1 MFFSRSKKRKDR
13 LVFSMK
19 KTKHNSSK
27 TKANDN
33 EKDEELETTIFHSRI
48 YICVGIS
55 ILMVI
60 VLFCNLYYL
69 QIISYRDYQ
78 TRSNENRIKVIP
90 VVPPRGIIYDRNH
103 VVLAENSPV
112 YHLVLFPN
120 KQVNTEITI
129 RNLNE
134 LLSLSLSEKDIKR
147 LLYESKTRKRFSGV
161 EVSNFLTEEQIATF
175 AVNSYKYPNAQVVA
189 NLKRAYPFADI
200 TTHTTGYVSRI
211 NQNDVKNLEEA
222 GKLKNYEGSTEIG
235 KLGIE
240 KYYEDYLHGTTG
252 SSKVEV
258 NSHGQVVRTLNYIP
272 PEAGRDLT

>member
-1 MFFSRSKKRKDR
+1 
-13 LVFSMK
+13 
-19 KTKHNSSK
+19 
-27 TKANDN
+27 
-33 EKDEELETTIFHSRI
+33 
-48 YICVGIS
+48 
-55 ILMVI
+55 MVI

-147 LLYESKTRKRFSGV
+147 LLYESKTRKRFSGPQD
-161 EVSNFLTEEQIATF
+161 E
-175 AVNSYKYPNAQVVA
+175 
-189 NLKRAYPFADI
+189 
-200 TTHTTGYVSRI
+200 
-211 NQNDVKNLEEA
+211 
-222 GKLKNYEGSTEIG
+222 
-235 KLGIE
+235 
-240 KYYEDYLHGTTG
+240 
-252 SSKVEV
+252 
-258 NSHGQVVRTLNYIP
+258 
-272 PEAGRDLT
+272 

>member
-240 KYYEDYLHGTTG
+240 KYYEDYLHGTDRK
-252 SSKVEV
+252 S
-258 NSHGQVVRTLNYIP
+258 VV
-272 PEAGRDLT
+272 

>member
-103 VVLAENSPV
+103 VVLADNSPV

-161 EVSNFLTEEQIATF
+161 EVSNFLTE
-175 AVNSYKYPNAQVVA
+175 
-189 NLKRAYPFADI
+189 
-200 TTHTTGYVSRI
+200 
-211 NQNDVKNLEEA
+211 
-222 GKLKNYEGSTEIG
+222 
-235 KLGIE
+235 
-240 KYYEDYLHGTTG
+240 
-252 SSKVEV
+252 
-258 NSHGQVVRTLNYIP
+258 
-272 PEAGRDLT
+272 